1 MIKRDITNTAKKY
14 SKYFS
19 VLAIVGPRQSGK
31 TTFVKNTFNDF
42 TYKNL
47 EEPDTFQFAEN
58 DPIEFLNYS
67 GKGLIIDEAQKLPQ
81 LFSYIQSI
89 VDTNPKAKFILTGSQ
104 NFMLY
109 EKIIQSLAGRIG
121 ILKLLP
127 FSNSELKV
135 NFKMDIN
142 KLIFKGSYPPIYDKN
157 IPPEVWLPYYVQ
169 TYIDRDV
176 RQIKNISNYSL
187 FSKFIKICAGR
198 TGQIVNLSTIS
209 NDTGVAV
216 NTVKAWL
223 SILEISFI
231 IILLRPYYKNF
242 NKRIVK
248 SPKLYFIDTGLA
260 CSLLGIKK
268 SSQINEHYMKGALFE
283 NLLISEL
290 LKFYYNKALDAP
302 IFFWRDKLGREIDC
316 LIETNTNIIALEF
329 KSAATANI
337 SFAKNLEYWN
347 LLSGNSSNNSF
358 VLYGGKKTFAN
369 KNARFLPWFKLN
381 KILEDTLS

>member
-1 MIKRDITNTAKKY
+1 MKKRDITNTAKKY

-260 CSLLGIKK
+260 CSLLGIKE

-283 NLLISEL
+283 NLLRSEE
-290 LKFYYNKALDAP
+290 
-302 IFFWRDKLGREIDC
+302 RR
-316 LIETNTNIIALEF
+316 
-329 KSAATANI
+329 
-337 SFAKNLEYWN
+337 
-347 LLSGNSSNNSF
+347 
-358 VLYGGKKTFAN
+358 VGKEC
-369 KNARFLPWFKLN
+369 RSRWSPYH
-381 KILEDTLS
+381 